1 MELDTD
7 LSKIQSEELLRKMW
21 QQSEDVNRKKEI
33 RSQLYKLRESR
44 LRDLYQFDIMAD
56 NNVAGFG
63 KDPLAPSHGESF
75 GDQSFQSLKSKEIRD
90 SISPSELKFQSMALN
105 NPSSTGWNV
114 QSSSEV
120 TPDGRGFRA
129 ETIATTDGVENINGG
144 TAEFKGRNEQ
154 RSMAMQEGDD
164 KNFVKKASES
174 SNTHLQEKV
183 VIGDENSGRTE
194 IRTSSSTS
202 TSSSKVFQSSSTTEY
217 ENGQPVD
224 YHQPKYLMDSA
235 PQQPHQY
242 QPPQY
247 QQRPTQA
254 EPRYEPQH
262 YDDQQQHQQYTQ
274 QTEQYNRNRQET
286 NTSQN
291 VQTNET
297 SEQNKRYV
305 DMDKASP
312 EYQQHVQYLMSQP
325 GEVISSTVE
334 YPKPNVKMITTV
346 KRLPDGTIV
355 RNKRYETEETTPT
368 PAPSHTKTSTRQ
380 TATNTN
386 NTQRRDSQQ
395 NYQQPKNY
403 QGQPPSDRLRR
414 PSDDVVDNA
423 ETVRRHTTTTDDAVE
438 TKYSTTKTSNRK
450 FSTETTSETIHEYD
464 DGHFGPSGAPRPKPV
479 TNDFSTHG
487 FPSVR
492 PNKPT
497 QEFANHR
504 PQAMHPSQTSP
515 SQKMTSPPR
524 EALVPVRGE
533 YEPTVTER
541 RIPTED
547 GEVIIVSSEKKRVVK
562 NQTNSERIIET
573 DVRTT
578 DDNRYEQ
585 IADVTTTKTNQDL
598 STHGFPSVREPHHSQ
613 PRTSPDYSTQG
624 FPSVRGPQSQPQG
637 YPHSSPSSAAM
648 QPSGGAPKTITT
660 PDGEVIVTTQK
671 SHTTKYNTNAERII
685 ETEVLGDDGRPVRRI
700 PVDVEYI
707 SDKYTVTTPGT
718 PLDQVPQKGFPSV
731 RSPTKPDYSTNHGFP
746 STRDNQKPTNQPDYS
761 THGFPSARDTTTRP
775 SSTPERQYVSPVKTQ
790 TAQSTPSKKPSPTVE
805 ATERVIYKEKE
816 VDAAH
821 RAFAA
826 SLRSSSP
833 VDQTRRDSYSTDGP
847 RHTPRSSVSS
857 TKTFR
862 RDMREGS
869 HDSETS
875 RISSTTVTRQTPPRT
890 VGGKTVVV
898 TERVTSSSSPRGTK
912 SPSPGKNVVT
922 TTTTTK
928 TVTSKAPVK
937 DVPKSDNQPHHH
949 QEHTTTTTTKN
960 NNNKNISSFSSSAT
974 NDNLSTYPINPD
986 SSLTISKKTI
996 GDNQAIKIQQQ
1007 MPLMREVIEEPCI
1020 KKAYSLLGPCKD
1032 EKITSQKAEPSPRSS
1047 PAPSSR
1053 SSPPYPSSGKS
1064 KSPLGDD
1071 DQPQSSFPSSRSS
1084 PQTDHRDKSP
1094 IGFKDVP
1101 NSRDQHPTHPGGI
1114 RPDKVF
1120 SGHPTVPYDSSD
1132 EPRTVNRENT
1142 FEQVMDIDREERT
1155 TVVSQRKPSRDTPHT
1170 RHPDDEVFISEDHHI
1185 YEDIDSATRNVKTTT
1200 KQLITHEKQPQGP
1213 AGRTPPSSGRPMTT
1227 DTKRPIK
1234 RNEPEKTGPLAP
1246 KTPTQQSPKG
1256 TPSAPSQSPRKSLT
1270 TLTQPGKSAPMK
1282 TAPKQP
1288 GGPKQPAEI
1297 TRKPSKPE
1305 ILKQTEVIKTKTT
1318 KYTEVTGQET
1328 LEPQKQPQP
1337 RPSTKS
1343 PTREYPYEGRD
1354 KPQSTPTGKSPS
1366 RPRDQEDEV
1375 KPQPRPS
1382 DKSPVREY
1390 PFESHDKPQ
1399 AQPSRVQGTNKPE
1412 RLSPKKGYPSGEKT
1426 KPAEPTHP
1434 RDKPQ
1439 ARPKYPLPGEET
1451 PLQPHHSY
1459 DTEEEEERI
1468 TSEIT
1473 IKTTGKNVK
1482 THKEIDIMVEEEQ
1495 QSKTTGKR
1503 PEREYPYQ
1511 GTDKARSESPER
1523 EYPLKPK
1530 QQTDKPQPCF
1540 EAPLE
1545 PEHPCYTD
1553 EDDELFTSETTIKTT
1568 NKNVKTR
1575 KEFDIV
1581 VEDKPTRKSTQRKYP
1596 YESPDREYPTGDKV
1610 THKQQPG
1617 EPSRRAP
1624 ETRYP
1629 YDRTQSGPIGKSP
1642 WETKDQPSHK
1652 PGKPEPKTESKYP
1665 YDTEEDEERLTSEV
1679 TIKTSNKNVKTR
1691 QEIDFLVEDKPTR
1704 KSPQREYPYESPDR
1718 EYPTGDKE
1726 SPKQPEEQS
1735 RKSPEKT
1742 YPHDKPQSG
1751 PTPRGTKDQPSQKPS
1766 KPEPKGKPEYPYDT
1780 EEERLTSEITIKTSN
1795 KNVKTRKEFDIVLED
1810 EIYKTTKEP
1819 KKPEDKKPSYTT
1831 LEQQPDT
1838 EEDDK
1843 EPETTSKYPQQTD
1856 EPISKTPKPTRP
1868 SLYETT
1874 AEKYIR
1880 NDDTTLITQKNVTT
1894 TVHDK
1899 FIEEERKYPREE
1911 PKKPEDIKEPETKD
1925 RKPFSKYP
1933 KETEKSPRE
1942 PKESEPKSTEP
1953 KKPQL
1958 DKGDEEDF
1966 TPTTPKEPKDKKPT
1980 PKSSRPSLYETTAE
1994 QYIRNDDTTQ
2004 KTTTTT
2010 IHEQFIEAEKQPTKP
2025 KDSVPY
2031 TTSPKQPKYTEP
2043 KTIGHP
2049 SEKQPEER
2057 EPKPYEAKLAD
2068 YPETPQEETGPD
2080 TKDYTSAK
2088 KPTSKY
2094 PQDEDDKT
2102 PSIKTTT
2109 STQHTTVHETFIDT
2123 QPERPDGAFISK
2135 APEPEPAQS
2144 PSYIKKGTTRR
2155 DTFEERC
2162 REILGMETYGNTPG
2176 AYKKRPVDLLEEVDK
2191 KKVTQK
2197 ETIQKTTFEVKIED
2211 CDDDDDE
2218 PLSISSIKK
2227 TLTTKKSPEEPLGKK
2242 PSEEDNPETSSD
2254 SEPEITYPEDEEE
2267 TIEVTTETEI
2277 IDVTKK
2283 SPKVPEKYKTT
2294 TRTEQV
2300 YVTEDVGQHLPSD
2313 SEPEPQETFKD
2324 AIEVTK
2330 KRSEKT
2336 KVDVVK
2342 ETSSRSP
2349 TRSTSPSYDTKKP
2362 SSRSPQRVPKD
2373 ITYETEEVT
2382 KESHIDVKRKITSDL
2397 PKGPKSP
2404 TEKPFSRSPQRTP
2417 KDSGYEQVTV
2427 TTETIT
2433 KKPTSR
2439 SPVKS
2444 ISPSGGEKK
2453 PCPRSPSTSPQRK
2466 PKTGE
2471 PHKPS
2476 SRSPSTSP
2484 QRKPKDRTYEAV
2496 EVINERTE
2504 MSHRPGSKSPTRP
2517 KSPTLDTKKPSSRSP
2532 QRTSRDSTFETVD
2545 VITEKTTRRASQPI
2559 RSPSPTK
2566 KMPSSRSP
2574 TTSTTT
2580 YETVEVINEF
2590 TKKPSTRPRSPTS
2603 QSPSRGT
2610 KPTSQKPS
2618 RSPERATLTEDSEYE
2633 SVVVTKQTGIT
2644 KKTTSRSPTR
2654 ITEITTETSMKPSSR
2669 PKSPTYETHKKPSS
2683 QSPTRSPKAAPHKPS
2698 SRSPERATLTED
2710 SEYESVV
2717 VTKQTDI
2724 TKKTASRSPTR
2735 VTETTKKPSSMP
2747 KSSTYDTPRK
2757 PTSPSPTRSPKVAP
2771 HKPSSRSP
2779 DRATLT
2785 EDSEYESVVVTKQTD
2800 FTKPEPQKRQPTKTD
2815 SITLPQDKTNINEE
2829 FITTERVFVT
2839 RVNKDYPDTA
2849 SESEP
2854 EKPQPH
2860 EVNSKTIE
2868 ITKKRKETSPTSKSP
2883 TRQSES
2889 PVYGSPK
2896 DRSFETIE
2904 VTNKRIETT
2913 RKPTSKS
2920 PTRPMTVDKEPS
2932 RRVGEITEK
2941 RSKVEVTKKT
2951 STPTKPESPK
2961 QQGPKEKPRS
2971 SPRKPNL
2978 NEEFITTEKVYVTGV
2993 KKDFPET
3000 TSDSEPERFVET
3012 IEVTKTKKVDK
3023 NIETTKKS
3031 LNKTPTKPT
3040 SETPKKTP
3048 TKSTTP
3054 KEPETIK
3061 DRLRSSVRKDKPTTK
3076 KPDQVDAISSPETSP
3091 NRLTE
3096 RRRSSNISVNTE
3108 IIIEHTE
3115 SADTTTTK
3123 KTKDSVY
3130 KEIIDS
3136 TTLPEKLPRRM
3147 PVTER
3152 KESAPVHRVTRKDKD
3167 TKMSR
3172 STSENYI
3179 KVQKKPED
3187 DADKPRILT
3196 PTPEKRTTPKPSADH
3211 RRPNKCFATKTINL
3225 SATDRLVSSE
3235 DMENVIIDI
3244 QHAKSSREPSPDKIV
3259 PTPVPAHLDTGK
3271 PRYPDV
3277 VQEPEDEPK
3286 RKPVIKNIPI
3296 FEEENNSYVGCHI
3309 TEVQRKT
3316 YSEEDDDS
3324 LCTPLVEAPASLD
3337 YPSLSEKSYPT
3348 TVITDDECLLSV
3360 HDKVNRFQ
3368 NIAEEVKKP
3377 KTSSPFHREFDDKT
3391 RVPDNDECLLT
3402 VDEKVDKFIKSAES
3416 LSTKQT
3422 TTITT
3427 ARDSK
3432 PKDNKFR
3439 GDTDNDDEDDLE
3451 ATECPFT
3458 TVKLA
3463 PSEPQKSP
3471 ELVRHISRHISRQ
3484 SDMGEPT
3491 TEEHTHR
3498 NDTTMH
3504 EEFVSSQTTA
3514 EEFVSHRRDQTSA
3527 VKQRRPL
3534 EDHYDN
3540 DDDNEDHRNA
3550 PHINDVNKDHDD
3562 DDDDDHDDE
3571 ELIPHTAMHTIRLEE
3586 RRQKDIL
3593 ARPSVFDN
3601 SKNRVGSTKP
3611 TTTPTSTR
3619 PTKTT
3624 PTAGS
3629 KVNKT
3634 QPRYVSP
3641 AMKDSEKSRQ
3651 STPQQQQQPQRP
3663 QVKPKQSPKV
3673 TATTTTTTITTTT
3686 TNAAN
3691 KRQPHTQSPQQ
3702 RRTHPDTD
3710 SDYRVSSN
3718 KNETSVKSSTTINKQ
3733 KPKQQPSI
3741 NGPKKSP
3748 QSPQSTMPVKKSP
3761 MHTTE
3766 QRRTTTTTTTIK
3778 NLKPNRRVE
3787 ADRDDDVAVSDD
3799 DNVDYVEEF
3808 QVVEEVV
3815 PNDSETELI
3824 INSDTTV
3831 RSTNSHTKEEE
3842 IVKKTKQQS
3851 TINNNVRKEPTTSST
3866 KSPTVRPKMK
3876 EMTPGSMGSSP
3887 TPSSPSKS
3895 TKDHPVN
3902 LTEKSTLLKHSTTAN
3917 KIFSSTTETNESFL
3931 ENRPPI
3937 KKTPGQTPYKPK
3949 TMITESVAARR
3960 SLFENHNNQTKPLPK
3975 RPTSAASSSPS
3986 TGRRPSYMDH
3996 TKSSLEH
4003 IRRDSLEI
4011 NKTNYTRRPSGN
4023 DDDAPDRNSQVKF
4036 DVPQKPRSEV
4046 LDVETE
4052 TTEEY
4057 KIEEIFDL
4065 VILEKLLE
4073 TVTSYELRRRI
4084 RAQIRL
4090 VKKNMSNTE
4099 QTTTTTTTTMRDNK
4113 TKPSGAAQVISK
4125 KEEKQQ
4131 QQYYYKEEEH
4141 HREERHSSSTHTSPE
4156 RIRTTKATTVTRR
4169 TESPDS
4175 KYSSPRERSIS
4186 PQSRLTQTRVCSRSH
4201 ERSPSPVVTE
4211 IQHKEIKVKELKKKQ
4226 YENVEQ
4232 VEEIYRRESSPKI
4245 RKPKAHYPIDD
4256 DEEEV
4261 DTLPR
4266 GPSTKTEVSEEYD
4279 SAEVEEQTY
4288 KKETTHRRTS
4298 RKSISPQSSPD
4309 RQQANKPT
4317 SSSPRT
4323 TSPQGKK
4330 PLASK
4335 VSPRSPERK
4344 TIITEQQQQQTLLT
4358 SRQPKRTPAGP
4369 VKTNAPESKAP
4380 VWADRKNILK
4390 SPSTTTPTPK
4400 KPSSDSR
4407 VSSSSVSRTM
4417 KSSSSSVNQSKL
4429 SSTKSSY
4436 IEDDCITSSYG
4447 IGPTDENGLPLFG
4460 IRALKKKKTPPTVE
4474 PTCETTEVTGYVV
4487 EEKYYSDNKSKPIV
4501 ERKEIIYSTNPDELE
4516 AIKEKVKEATTTTST
4531 TMKSI
4536 KHDKLEESDDESPF
4550 GNNSTYKTKT
4560 ITSVRSSPEEF
4571 LESSTTKYVRRG
4583 SVKEMSEKFLQKES
4597 SSMVAEKTNNY
4608 PKAGLIL
4615 RTNSRKQSRD
4625 NDDMDAENNE
4635 YYESKTLHRDTEGE
4649 EDECRV
4655 EAGEHYI
4662 VESESETE
4670 SIKKTQREF
4679 KKVTSTKSS
4688 SSRSFL
4694 NTKGEEKVIT
4704 SVDDVLQR
4712 MRNADNVVEEGD
4724 TTEDQEA
4731 RALLNKFLGASIIMR
4746 GVESTIPTIPT
4757 VNRETKIITTTT
4769 SGGTQ
4774 PAKHE
4779 VKTTRVTKSIKSGS
4793 SSSPVIETTCDIEEI
4808 WDEEILKQLLE
4819 QAKTYEERRKIRS
4832 RLRELMADRTEKNSC
4847 QQTGKEEGKSADA
4860 AAVAAGKRVEEVTSP
4875 VQRSESSA
4883 STEYEYEIIEEEV
4896 TCTESESEEVK
4907 EVTTD
4912 TPKKEEE
4919 TKKTEEKKEA
4929 PEEDKTSK
4937 PDVVSD
4943 ETNGSDDQQSS
4954 QQEAKADE
4962 ETKESEVTDSAK
4974 ETTGSC
4980 AEKGESPAMPTQQ
4993 GSMHQQ
4999 QNKMMQVHQA
5009 NNQKLASQHSS
5020 NPPAATSKL
5029 SSDRSQMHA
5038 PSNNKQN
5045 SFAYLTNGQNS
5056 TPTVTVTAG
5065 RTDNPVHNN
5074 TMVRDLGSNSVEGS
5088 NNNNSTS
5095 GSSSQRQV
5103 DRLGVPQKE
5112 DSGTESGEDLRFI
5125 AAGLRDQLQMK
5136 SDSNI
5141 IDDVTCALSRLE
5153 ASLKEGK
5160 DISVDTEKRK
5170 ALLALVGRLQAGL
5183 TSPEK
5188 LAEIAA
5194 AMSELDGPDGVY
5206 GETSSPEADAHRSN
5220 RQRFNKRRN
5229 RIDRHTVGVSR
5240 EELADARRYMEDML
5254 IMENICQATT
5264 PEATTN
5270 NNTPPQW
5277 FPLEKNASTGSILT
5291 HNSTAAMRQNNFL
5304 NENYVENSAPNNQN
5318 LLPNPQTTGKRRPVS
5333 GDFSVSFGLPESSYQ
5348 DHSTTSQSFVD
5359 RQQAAYV
5366 EQRNAENVQSDS
5378 NSKFARFT
5386 NKKQLMKRANTID
5399 IAKTKRFN
5407 SDLDTDSDAEDKTQ
5421 TIGLKRAVHPTVKK
5435 RVSNVVPPFEP
5446 KTENDRKFLAFINKQ
5461 SDKPG
5466 LGWTNS
5472 RSVSNWTTKFGSL
5485 KHTFEAGNTGTVT
5498 AAKPPQIPS
5507 HIHPRPAA
5515 QPQPVHKQPQAP
5527 AQHYMSTNQ
5536 QIAQRLQQEAQR
5548 QAEERRIKL
5557 EYERMEAERREREK
5571 LEHLR
5576 QQQLRERMERERLER
5591 EYYEREIRERNQRAA
5606 QQNASVN
5613 VPKPIPIN
5621 EFKHAPQSVF
5631 RPIDNGD
5638 GQQRGIYKPIPQ
5650 LPTGPHSWQAPSA
5663 GVSRSHEPLSPGA
5676 YAAHTRPDNSF
5687 ITTPPPSSKSPIG
5700 LPWASK
5706 PTVDSSSFKS
5716 KANRFEERSKYDN
5729 YNNGAAMLQ
5738 RHHSLRTSNVN
5749 VASHDDF
5756 KKRPSLPNTSDPFS
5770 VQRSYHSDYPAN
5782 PPLSYAV
5789 TNPPLSY
5796 TGTAAPAPP
5805 PPTNISFVYN
5815 NHTSKPTYLSYP
5827 CLPTAV
5833 MESGNYSRSREDSL
5847 TNPQAVPLVLTS
5859 SNPSYCP
5866 PQQQQPPREYMSTST
5881 LDVMSPPDSALT
5893 SPSIPAMQ
5901 QQPQTD
5907 YTDDDLDSD
5916 NLTEYRAVS
5925 KVMAKPQSQ
5934 TAVTVGR
5941 RAGHVSDDEV
5951 YGKNSKAAKS
5961 LLSTMKSIGN
5971 KTNGDTKRPPALQT
5985 VTKRPEAVTSPQT
5998 CLSPDGRS
6006 YQAPLVDPVFPDVTN
6021 FEPNRKPMYEK
6032 TSTIKPQATPTPYGQ
6047 QPPRQQ
6053 PMMYKSME
6061 NIAKRVQPSPP
6072 QPSPPV
6078 QAHHQS
6084 QAPTY
6089 VAPPRQCPSPT
6100 PYVSETQTSYVV
6112 TYPMDDTTDDED
6124 HSRYS
6129 SYSRGS
6135 DVVPM
6140 RRSRNTSE
6148 TSTISSTTTAQMV
6161 YTNNVP
6167 APNTSWT
6174 TNPINEPAIVPATGQ
6189 NYYEPVS
6196 TQNYSSQFVSTSTQ
6210 STMPK
6215 APITH
6220 QTPKSSTQ
6228 QQYQPS
6234 SPAAYTNS
6242 MPAPYAAQTTPYQ
6255 PPPTQVSQPSPTKTN
6270 YTSPPQYPTSYPSQQ
6285 TNHYEV
6291 SQPQKQ
6297 QLPTQQPTNQPK
6309 TPIAQP
6315 SQQVA
6320 ATPQKTTTKTKK
6332 TVATSASKQS
6342 QEKISTKATL
6352 ASMRKSVSED
6362 YQDVKSVTTATRKAS
6377 ISKETANGKIE
6388 QQKIERQ
6395 TEVRRKSLGNTLEYQ
6410 KREEHHTTAMETH
6423 HQQTVQQPQQQ
6434 IYKSSA
6440 PPDTPDIVK
6449 SSLPKDENQPILK
6462 KFGPPQRHHYTP
6474 NSYVNPLG
6482 HAGSD
6487 TAAPVTATK
6496 TEHHTKSVKVTSA
6509 TSTKSILKTSSGG
6522 TKAPT
6527 VIEKPASPEPEE
6539 EYIPRNIVFN
6549 NIHAFTAMSARRP
6562 EENRSHF
6569 EPVIRPNKLNTKPQ
6583 QSCTSTTE
6591 KTETKG
6597 KDGAVVTTTTKVTT
6611 RTVSGTGPKPVSP
6624 FAKFKQLDRQNSQQ
6638 SAKSPTTP
6646 TTPGGGSAASPS
6658 ATGNAPIFRFTDP
6671 SLNARAATA
6680 KEQLLQWCQSKTQEY
6695 ENVKITNFSGSWV
6708 DGLAFCALIHHFL
6721 PDAFDYSKLTP
6732 QNRRENFELA
6742 FTVAD
6747 EKAGIAPL
6755 LDVEDMVVMKRPDW
6769 KCVFVYVQSIY
6780 RRFRNCQ

>member
-937 DVPKSDNQPHHH
+937 DVPKS
-949 QEHTTTTTTKN
+949 
-960 NNNKNISSFSSSAT
+960 
-974 NDNLSTYPINPD
+974 
-986 SSLTISKKTI
+986 
-996 GDNQAIKIQQQ
+996 
-1007 MPLMREVIEEPCI
+1007 
-1020 KKAYSLLGPCKD
+1020 
-1032 EKITSQKAEPSPRSS
+1032 
-1047 PAPSSR
+1047 
-1053 SSPPYPSSGKS
+1053 
-1064 KSPLGDD
+1064 
-1071 DQPQSSFPSSRSS
+1071 
-1084 PQTDHRDKSP
+1084 
-1094 IGFKDVP
+1094 
-1101 NSRDQHPTHPGGI
+1101 
-1114 RPDKVF
+1114 
-1120 SGHPTVPYDSSD
+1120 
-1132 EPRTVNRENT
+1132 
-1142 FEQVMDIDREERT
+1142 
-1155 TVVSQRKPSRDTPHT
+1155 
-1170 RHPDDEVFISEDHHI
+1170 
-1185 YEDIDSATRNVKTTT
+1185 
-1200 KQLITHEKQPQGP
+1200 
-1213 AGRTPPSSGRPMTT
+1213 
-1227 DTKRPIK
+1227 
-1234 RNEPEKTGPLAP
+1234 
-1246 KTPTQQSPKG
+1246 
-1256 TPSAPSQSPRKSLT
+1256 
-1270 TLTQPGKSAPMK
+1270 
-1282 TAPKQP
+1282 
-1288 GGPKQPAEI
+1288 
-1297 TRKPSKPE
+1297 
-1305 ILKQTEVIKTKTT
+1305 
-1318 KYTEVTGQET
+1318 
-1328 LEPQKQPQP
+1328 
-1337 RPSTKS
+1337 
-1343 PTREYPYEGRD
+1343 
-1354 KPQSTPTGKSPS
+1354 
-1366 RPRDQEDEV
+1366 
-1375 KPQPRPS
+1375 
-1382 DKSPVREY
+1382 
-1390 PFESHDKPQ
+1390 
-1399 AQPSRVQGTNKPE
+1399 
-1412 RLSPKKGYPSGEKT
+1412 
-1426 KPAEPTHP
+1426 
-1434 RDKPQ
+1434 
-1439 ARPKYPLPGEET
+1439 
-1451 PLQPHHSY
+1451 
-1459 DTEEEEERI
+1459 
-1468 TSEIT
+1468 
-1473 IKTTGKNVK
+1473 
-1482 THKEIDIMVEEEQ
+1482 
-1495 QSKTTGKR
+1495 
-1503 PEREYPYQ
+1503 
-1511 GTDKARSESPER
+1511 
-1523 EYPLKPK
+1523 
-1530 QQTDKPQPCF
+1530 
-1540 EAPLE
+1540 
-1545 PEHPCYTD
+1545 
-1553 EDDELFTSETTIKTT
+1553 
-1568 NKNVKTR
+1568 
-1575 KEFDIV
+1575 
-1581 VEDKPTRKSTQRKYP
+1581 
-1596 YESPDREYPTGDKV
+1596 
-1610 THKQQPG
+1610 
-1617 EPSRRAP
+1617 
-1624 ETRYP
+1624 
-1629 YDRTQSGPIGKSP
+1629 
-1642 WETKDQPSHK
+1642 
-1652 PGKPEPKTESKYP
+1652 
-1665 YDTEEDEERLTSEV
+1665 
-1679 TIKTSNKNVKTR
+1679 
-1691 QEIDFLVEDKPTR
+1691 
-1704 KSPQREYPYESPDR
+1704 
-1718 EYPTGDKE
+1718 
-1726 SPKQPEEQS
+1726 
-1735 RKSPEKT
+1735 
-1742 YPHDKPQSG
+1742 
-1751 PTPRGTKDQPSQKPS
+1751 
-1766 KPEPKGKPEYPYDT
+1766 
-1780 EEERLTSEITIKTSN
+1780 
-1795 KNVKTRKEFDIVLED
+1795 
-1810 EIYKTTKEP
+1810 
-1819 KKPEDKKPSYTT
+1819 
-1831 LEQQPDT
+1831 
-1838 EEDDK
+1838 
-1843 EPETTSKYPQQTD
+1843 
-1856 EPISKTPKPTRP
+1856 
-1868 SLYETT
+1868 
-1874 AEKYIR
+1874 
-1880 NDDTTLITQKNVTT
+1880 
-1894 TVHDK
+1894 
-1899 FIEEERKYPREE
+1899 
-1911 PKKPEDIKEPETKD
+1911 
-1925 RKPFSKYP
+1925 
-1933 KETEKSPRE
+1933 
-1942 PKESEPKSTEP
+1942 
-1953 KKPQL
+1953 
-1958 DKGDEEDF
+1958 
-1966 TPTTPKEPKDKKPT
+1966 
-1980 PKSSRPSLYETTAE
+1980 
-1994 QYIRNDDTTQ
+1994 
-2004 KTTTTT
+2004 
-2010 IHEQFIEAEKQPTKP
+2010 
-2025 KDSVPY
+2025 
-2031 TTSPKQPKYTEP
+2031 
-2043 KTIGHP
+2043 
-2049 SEKQPEER
+2049 
-2057 EPKPYEAKLAD
+2057 
-2068 YPETPQEETGPD
+2068 
-2080 TKDYTSAK
+2080 
-2088 KPTSKY
+2088 
-2094 PQDEDDKT
+2094 
-2102 PSIKTTT
+2102 
-2109 STQHTTVHETFIDT
+2109 
-2123 QPERPDGAFISK
+2123 
-2135 APEPEPAQS
+2135 
-2144 PSYIKKGTTRR
+2144 
-2155 DTFEERC
+2155 
-2162 REILGMETYGNTPG
+2162 
-2176 AYKKRPVDLLEEVDK
+2176 
-2191 KKVTQK
+2191 
-2197 ETIQKTTFEVKIED
+2197 
-2211 CDDDDDE
+2211 
-2218 PLSISSIKK
+2218 
-2227 TLTTKKSPEEPLGKK
+2227 
-2242 PSEEDNPETSSD
+2242 
-2254 SEPEITYPEDEEE
+2254 
-2267 TIEVTTETEI
+2267 
-2277 IDVTKK
+2277 
-2283 SPKVPEKYKTT
+2283 
-2294 TRTEQV
+2294 
-2300 YVTEDVGQHLPSD
+2300 
-2313 SEPEPQETFKD
+2313 
-2324 AIEVTK
+2324 
-2330 KRSEKT
+2330 
-2336 KVDVVK
+2336 
-2342 ETSSRSP
+2342 
-2349 TRSTSPSYDTKKP
+2349 
-2362 SSRSPQRVPKD
+2362 
-2373 ITYETEEVT
+2373 
-2382 KESHIDVKRKITSDL
+2382 
-2397 PKGPKSP
+2397 
-2404 TEKPFSRSPQRTP
+2404 
-2417 KDSGYEQVTV
+2417 
-2427 TTETIT
+2427 
-2433 KKPTSR
+2433 
-2439 SPVKS
+2439 
-2444 ISPSGGEKK
+2444 
-2453 PCPRSPSTSPQRK
+2453 
-2466 PKTGE
+2466 
-2471 PHKPS
+2471 
-2476 SRSPSTSP
+2476 
-2484 QRKPKDRTYEAV
+2484 
-2496 EVINERTE
+2496 
-2504 MSHRPGSKSPTRP
+2504 
-2517 KSPTLDTKKPSSRSP
+2517 
-2532 QRTSRDSTFETVD
+2532 
-2545 VITEKTTRRASQPI
+2545 
-2559 RSPSPTK
+2559 
-2566 KMPSSRSP
+2566 
-2574 TTSTTT
+2574 
-2580 YETVEVINEF
+2580 
-2590 TKKPSTRPRSPTS
+2590 
-2603 QSPSRGT
+2603 
-2610 KPTSQKPS
+2610 
-2618 RSPERATLTEDSEYE
+2618 
-2633 SVVVTKQTGIT
+2633 
-2644 KKTTSRSPTR
+2644 
-2654 ITEITTETSMKPSSR
+2654 
-2669 PKSPTYETHKKPSS
+2669 
-2683 QSPTRSPKAAPHKPS
+2683 
-2698 SRSPERATLTED
+2698 
-2710 SEYESVV
+2710 
-2717 VTKQTDI
+2717 
-2724 TKKTASRSPTR
+2724 
-2735 VTETTKKPSSMP
+2735 
-2747 KSSTYDTPRK
+2747 
-2757 PTSPSPTRSPKVAP
+2757 
-2771 HKPSSRSP
+2771 
-2779 DRATLT
+2779 
-2785 EDSEYESVVVTKQTD
+2785 
-2800 FTKPEPQKRQPTKTD
+2800 
-2815 SITLPQDKTNINEE
+2815 
-2829 FITTERVFVT
+2829 
-2839 RVNKDYPDTA
+2839 
-2849 SESEP
+2849 
-2854 EKPQPH
+2854 
-2860 EVNSKTIE
+2860 
-2868 ITKKRKETSPTSKSP
+2868 
-2883 TRQSES
+2883 
-2889 PVYGSPK
+2889 
-2896 DRSFETIE
+2896 
-2904 VTNKRIETT
+2904 
-2913 RKPTSKS
+2913 
-2920 PTRPMTVDKEPS
+2920 
-2932 RRVGEITEK
+2932 
-2941 RSKVEVTKKT
+2941 
-2951 STPTKPESPK
+2951 
-2961 QQGPKEKPRS
+2961 
-2971 SPRKPNL
+2971 
-2978 NEEFITTEKVYVTGV
+2978 
-2993 KKDFPET
+2993 
-3000 TSDSEPERFVET
+3000 
-3012 IEVTKTKKVDK
+3012 
-3023 NIETTKKS
+3023 
-3031 LNKTPTKPT
+3031 
-3040 SETPKKTP
+3040 
-3048 TKSTTP
+3048 
-3054 KEPETIK
+3054 
-3061 DRLRSSVRKDKPTTK
+3061 
-3076 KPDQVDAISSPETSP
+3076 
-3091 NRLTE
+3091 
-3096 RRRSSNISVNTE
+3096 
-3108 IIIEHTE
+3108 
-3115 SADTTTTK
+3115 
-3123 KTKDSVY
+3123 
-3130 KEIIDS
+3130 
-3136 TTLPEKLPRRM
+3136 
-3147 PVTER
+3147 
-3152 KESAPVHRVTRKDKD
+3152 
-3167 TKMSR
+3167 
-3172 STSENYI
+3172 
-3179 KVQKKPED
+3179 
-3187 DADKPRILT
+3187 
-3196 PTPEKRTTPKPSADH
+3196 
-3211 RRPNKCFATKTINL
+3211 
-3225 SATDRLVSSE
+3225 
-3235 DMENVIIDI
+3235 
-3244 QHAKSSREPSPDKIV
+3244 
-3259 PTPVPAHLDTGK
+3259 
-3271 PRYPDV
+3271 
-3277 VQEPEDEPK
+3277 
-3286 RKPVIKNIPI
+3286 
-3296 FEEENNSYVGCHI
+3296 
-3309 TEVQRKT
+3309 
-3316 YSEEDDDS
+3316 
-3324 LCTPLVEAPASLD
+3324 
-3337 YPSLSEKSYPT
+3337 
-3348 TVITDDECLLSV
+3348 
-3360 HDKVNRFQ
+3360 
-3368 NIAEEVKKP
+3368 
-3377 KTSSPFHREFDDKT
+3377 
-3391 RVPDNDECLLT
+3391 
-3402 VDEKVDKFIKSAES
+3402 
-3416 LSTKQT
+3416 
-3422 TTITT
+3422 
-3427 ARDSK
+3427 
-3432 PKDNKFR
+3432 
-3439 GDTDNDDEDDLE
+3439 
-3451 ATECPFT
+3451 
-3458 TVKLA
+3458 
-3463 PSEPQKSP
+3463 
-3471 ELVRHISRHISRQ
+3471 
-3484 SDMGEPT
+3484 
-3491 TEEHTHR
+3491 
-3498 NDTTMH
+3498 
-3504 EEFVSSQTTA
+3504 
-3514 EEFVSHRRDQTSA
+3514 
-3527 VKQRRPL
+3527 
-3534 EDHYDN
+3534 
-3540 DDDNEDHRNA
+3540 
-3550 PHINDVNKDHDD
+3550 
-3562 DDDDDHDDE
+3562 
-3571 ELIPHTAMHTIRLEE
+3571 
-3586 RRQKDIL
+3586 
-3593 ARPSVFDN
+3593 
-3601 SKNRVGSTKP
+3601 
-3611 TTTPTSTR
+3611 
-3619 PTKTT
+3619 
-3624 PTAGS
+3624 
-3629 KVNKT
+3629 
-3634 QPRYVSP
+3634 
-3641 AMKDSEKSRQ
+3641 
-3651 STPQQQQQPQRP
+3651 
-3663 QVKPKQSPKV
+3663 
-3673 TATTTTTTITTTT
+3673 
-3686 TNAAN
+3686 
-3691 KRQPHTQSPQQ
+3691 
-3702 RRTHPDTD
+3702 
-3710 SDYRVSSN
+3710 
-3718 KNETSVKSSTTINKQ
+3718 
-3733 KPKQQPSI
+3733 
-3741 NGPKKSP
+3741 
-3748 QSPQSTMPVKKSP
+3748 
-3761 MHTTE
+3761 
-3766 QRRTTTTTTTIK
+3766 
-3778 NLKPNRRVE
+3778 
-3787 ADRDDDVAVSDD
+3787 
-3799 DNVDYVEEF
+3799 
-3808 QVVEEVV
+3808 
-3815 PNDSETELI
+3815 
-3824 INSDTTV
+3824 
-3831 RSTNSHTKEEE
+3831 
-3842 IVKKTKQQS
+3842 
-3851 TINNNVRKEPTTSST
+3851 
-3866 KSPTVRPKMK
+3866 
-3876 EMTPGSMGSSP
+3876 
-3887 TPSSPSKS
+3887 
-3895 TKDHPVN
+3895 
-3902 LTEKSTLLKHSTTAN
+3902 
-3917 KIFSSTTETNESFL
+3917 

-4474 PTCETTEVTGYVV
+4474 PTCETTEEVTGYVV

>member
-21 QQSEDVNRKKEI
+21 QQSEDINRKKEI

-56 NNVAGFG
+56 SNVAGFG

-90 SISPSELKFQSMALN
+90 SMSPSELKFQSMALN

-129 ETIATTDGVENINGG
+129 ETIATTDGVEHINGG

-224 YHQPKYLMDSA
+224 YHQPKYLMDSV
-235 PQQPHQY
+235 PQRMQEH
-242 QPPQY
+242 PPQQY

-254 EPRYEPQH
+254 EPRYEPQY
-262 YDDQQQHQQYTQ
+262 YDDQQKQHVQQTQQYQ
-274 QTEQYNRNRQET
+274 RNRQET

-297 SEQNKRYV
+297 REQNKRYV

-325 GEVISSTVE
+325 GEIISNSVE

-368 PAPSHTKTSTRQ
+368 AAPSQTNVSTQQ
-380 TATNTN
+380 TVTNTN

-423 ETVRRHTTTTDDAVE
+423 ETVRRHTTTNDDTVE

-464 DGHFGPSGAPRPKPV
+464 DGYQVPSGGPRPKPV

-504 PQAMHPSQTSP
+504 PQAMHPTSTSP
-515 SQKMTSPPR
+515 SQKMTSPPPR
-524 EALVPVRGE
+524 EAVVPVRGE

-547 GEVIIVSSEKKRVVK
+547 GEVVIVSSEKKRSVK
-562 NQTNSERIIET
+562 HQTNSERIIET
-573 DVRTT
+573 DIRST
-578 DDNRYEQ
+578 DDNRHYEQ
-585 IADVTTTKTNQDL
+585 ILDTTKTNQDF
-598 STHGFPSVREPHHSQ
+598 STHGFPSVREPQQAPQ
-613 PRTSPDYSTQG
+613 PRTNPDYSTQG
-624 FPSVRGPQSQPQG
+624 FPSARGPQSHHNTYPDTRSQPSG
-637 YPHSSPSSAAM
+637 AM
-648 QPSGGAPKTITT
+648 QPTSGAPKTITT
-660 PDGEVIVTTQK
+660 PDGEVVVTSQK
-671 SHTTKYNTNAERII
+671 SHTTKYNTNTERII

-707 SDKYTVTTPGT
+707 SDKYTVTTPG
-718 PLDQVPQKGFPSV
+718 DQVPSKGFPSV
-731 RSPTKPDYSTNHGFP
+731 RSPTKPVADYSTPHGFP
-746 STRDNQKPTNQPDYS
+746 STRDIQKPSTPDYS
-761 THGFPSARDTTTRP
+761 TQGFPSTRDTP
-775 SSTPERQYVSPVKTQ
+775 KASSTPAAGQYVSPTKTP
-790 TAQSTPSKKPSPTVE
+790 TSSTPTKKPSPTVE
-805 ATERVIYKEKE
+805 ATERIIHKEKE

-912 SPSPGKNVVT
+912 SPSPGKNVT
-922 TTTTTK
+922 TTTTTTTR
-928 TVTSKAPVK
+928 TVTSKPSPVK
-937 DVPKSDNQPHHH
+937 DVPKS
-949 QEHTTTTTTKN
+949 
-960 NNNKNISSFSSSAT
+960 
-974 NDNLSTYPINPD
+974 
-986 SSLTISKKTI
+986 
-996 GDNQAIKIQQQ
+996 
-1007 MPLMREVIEEPCI
+1007 
-1020 KKAYSLLGPCKD
+1020 
-1032 EKITSQKAEPSPRSS
+1032 EPSPRSS
-1047 PAPSSR
+1047 PAPTSSR
-1053 SSPPYPSSGKS
+1053 SSPYPSSKS
-1064 KSPLGDD
+1064 KSPLGED
-1071 DQPQSSFPSSRSS
+1071 DQKPLKTHPSRPLSPTSFPSSRS
-1084 PQTDHRDKSP
+1084 PQIDHDTNSP
-1094 IGFKDVP
+1094 IGHKDVP
-1101 NSRDQHPTHPGGI
+1101 NSNVDQHPAHPDRI
-1114 RPDKVF
+1114 RPEKV
-1120 SGHPTVPYDSSD
+1120 YDRPATEYDSD

-1142 FEQVMDIDREERT
+1142 FEQVDIDRET
-1155 TVVSQRKPSRDTPHT
+1155 TVLSQRKPSGDASR
-1170 RHPDDEVFISEDHHI
+1170 RHPEDDVFITEDHI
-1185 YEDIDSATRNVKTTT
+1185 YEDIDSVTRNVKTTT
-1200 KQLITHEKQPQGP
+1200 KQLITNEKQPQG
-1213 AGRTPPSSGRPMTT
+1213 RTPTSSGVRPTS

-1234 RNEPEKTGPLAP
+1234 RNEPEKPVPLAP
-1246 KTPTQQSPKG
+1246 KTQQSPKG
-1256 TPSAPSQSPRKSLT
+1256 TPNTPSQSPRKSLT
-1270 TLTQPGKSAPMK
+1270 TPQPTKAAPMK
-1282 TAPKQP
+1282 PTT
-1288 GGPKQPAEI
+1288 KQPAGVVKQPVEI

-1305 ILKQTEVIKTKTT
+1305 IVKHTEVIKTKTT
-1318 KYTEVTGQET
+1318 KYAEISQQESPERKKKPQPNGKSPAREPEPQPSGRSPQLRSPRYGSPDREYPSEDEKEPQET
-1328 LEPQKQPQP
+1328 PKSV
-1337 RPSTKS
+1337 PSTKS
-1343 PTREYPYEGRD
+1343 PVRQSPFEQKD
-1354 KPQSTPTGKSPS
+1354 KPQGK
-1366 RPRDQEDEV
+1366 
-1375 KPQPRPS
+1375 
-1382 DKSPVREY
+1382 Y
-1390 PFESHDKPQ
+1390 PFEGKEKPRKD
-1399 AQPSRVQGTNKPE
+1399 SPE
-1412 RLSPKKGYPSGEKT
+1412 RKYPSGDKM
-1426 KPAEPTHP
+1426 KPTQQSGKPIDKGPEPTYP
-1434 RDKPQ
+1434 ESRPIGQSPKQVYPAQKPSKPQ
-1439 ARPKYPLPGEET
+1439 LRGDAPSEPEYP
-1451 PLQPHHSY
+1451 Y
-1459 DTEEEEERI
+1459 DTEEEERL
-1468 TSEIT
+1468 TSELT
-1473 IKTTGKNVK
+1473 IRTTNENVK
-1482 THKEIDIMVEEEQ
+1482 THKEFDILVQ
-1495 QSKTTGKR
+1495 VKPQSRSQSKSPGR
-1503 PEREYPYQ
+1503 
-1511 GTDKARSESPER
+1511 ESPER
-1523 EYPLKPK
+1523 EYPFGIKLKPRQKPDEPGRTHSDDKPRYRPSETSPTKPEYPRKTKDHPSQEPGKVQPRGDAPSEPEYTYDTEEEERVTNELTFKTTNKNVKTRKEIDILDEDQLITTRKSPQREYPYLGRDVPRNESPERKYPSEDKKQPK
-1530 QQTDKPQPCF
+1530 QQINESVTKSPDNKPQSRPQYPSGKFQPRENAPLEKEYPSDNEEEECVTSELTIRTTNKNVKTRKEIDVLNGDKPQSRPGSQKEYPIQDRDKPRNESPERKYPSEVTTKPVLKPGEPNRKSPERTHPHDKLQSGPEYPWETKQKPGKSQPSG
-1540 EAPLE
+1540 EAPLK
-1545 PEHPCYTD
+1545 PEYPSDTD
-1553 EDDELFTSETTIKTT
+1553 KEHHTSEITIKTT

-1575 KEFDIV
+1575 KDI
-1581 VEDKPTRKSTQRKYP
+1581 D
-1596 YESPDREYPTGDKV
+1596 
-1610 THKQQPG
+1610 
-1617 EPSRRAP
+1617 
-1624 ETRYP
+1624 
-1629 YDRTQSGPIGKSP
+1629 I
-1642 WETKDQPSHK
+1642 
-1652 PGKPEPKTESKYP
+1652 
-1665 YDTEEDEERLTSEV
+1665 
-1679 TIKTSNKNVKTR
+1679 
-1691 QEIDFLVEDKPTR
+1691 LVEDETIF
-1704 KSPQREYPYESPDR
+1704 
-1718 EYPTGDKE
+1718 
-1726 SPKQPEEQS
+1726 
-1735 RKSPEKT
+1735 T
-1742 YPHDKPQSG
+1742 YHG
-1751 PTPRGTKDQPSQKPS
+1751 
-1766 KPEPKGKPEYPYDT
+1766 
-1780 EEERLTSEITIKTSN
+1780 
-1795 KNVKTRKEFDIVLED
+1795 
-1810 EIYKTTKEP
+1810 P
-1819 KKPEDKKPSYTT
+1819 KKPEDRQPKKEKPLDT
-1831 LEQQPDT
+1831 EQQPDT
-1838 EEDDK
+1838 DEDVDEFK
-1843 EPETTSKYPQQTD
+1843 PDDRKSKYPQKLN
-1856 EPISKTPKPTRP
+1856 EPTSKTPKSTRP
-1868 SLYETT
+1868 NLYETT
-1874 AEKYIR
+1874 AEQYIR
-1880 NDDTTLITQKNVTT
+1880 NDDIKTTNQKNVTT
-1894 TVHDK
+1894 TIHEQFTDS
-1899 FIEEERKYPREE
+1899 ERKYPREE
-1911 PKKPEDIKEPETKD
+1911 PQEPEDSL
-1925 RKPFSKYP
+1925 RQVA
-1933 KETEKSPRE
+1933 
-1942 PKESEPKSTEP
+1942 PKSRPENEQP
-1953 KKPQL
+1953 KKPIPSKD
-1958 DKGDEEDF
+1958 DKDF
-1966 TPTTPKEPKDKKPT
+1966 VPISPQQPIDKK

-1994 QYIRNDDTTQ
+1994 QYIRNDDTRNVTQ
-2004 KTTTTT
+2004 KTTSTI
-2010 IHEQFIEAEKQPTKP
+2010 IHEQFIEAEQRPQKP
-2025 KDSVPY
+2025 KATDSEPKGDAPKESK
-2031 TTSPKQPKYTEP
+2031 TCQKSPNEAEPEIKDYLQEKQPKEQ
-2043 KTIGHP
+2043 K
-2049 SEKQPEER
+2049 
-2057 EPKPYEAKLAD
+2057 PKPFEAKLAD
-2068 YPETPQEETGPD
+2068 YPDKPQEAYTEDNEPSYDRPQQPD
-2080 TKDYTSAK
+2080 ENEPRDK
-2088 KPTSKY
+2088 KPYSGQPMPKEKY
-2094 PQDEDDKT
+2094 PKDDE
-2102 PSIKTTT
+2102 PSGKPTTIITNSTQKTTIREKIT
-2109 STQHTTVHETFIDT
+2109 ESE
-2123 QPERPDGAFISK
+2123 PERPDGAFISK
-2135 APEPEPAQS
+2135 APEEPVQY
-2144 PSYIKKGTTRR
+2144 PSFVKKGTTRR
-2155 DTFEERC
+2155 DTFEDRC

-2176 AYKKRPVDLLEEVDK
+2176 AYKKRPVNEVELVEEDD
-2191 KKVTQK
+2191 K
-2197 ETIQKTTFEVKIED
+2197 ETKKETVQKTTFEVKIED

-2218 PLSISSIKK
+2218 PLSINSVKK
-2227 TLTTKKSPEEPLGKK
+2227 TLITKKAPETKPVEKK
-2242 PSEEDNPETSSD
+2242 PNEEDKPETSSD
-2254 SEPEITYPEDEEE
+2254 SEPDVTYPEEEE
-2267 TIEVTTETEI
+2267 TVKVTTETEY
-2277 IDVTKK
+2277 IDITKK
-2283 SPKVPEKYKTT
+2283 SPVVTKQSPKGPEGYTT
-2294 TRTEQV
+2294 TTEEI
-2300 YVTEDVGQHLPSD
+2300 YITEAKKRLPDTTSD
-2313 SEPEPQETFKD
+2313 SEPETSERFKENID
-2324 AIEVTK
+2324 K
-2330 KRSEKT
+2330 KT
-2336 KVDVVK
+2336 K
-2342 ETSSRSP
+2342 SRS
-2349 TRSTSPSYDTKKP
+2349 P
-2362 SSRSPQRVPKD
+2362 SSRSPQRSTKD
-2373 ITYETEEVT
+2373 ITYETEEVVT
-2382 KESHIDVKRKITSDL
+2382 ESHVDMKKKVSSR
-2397 PKGPKSP
+2397 SP
-2404 TEKPFSRSPQRTP
+2404 TRPRSPIQDQKKPSDRSPQRTTR
-2417 KDSGYEQVTV
+2417 EQVVV
-2427 TTETIT
+2427 TKETMT
-2433 KKPTSR
+2433 MKPR
-2439 SPVKS
+2439 SPTRPG
-2444 ISPSGGEKK
+2444 SPSTEQKK
-2453 PCPRSPSTSPQRK
+2453 PRSPSISPQRK
-2466 PKTGE
+2466 PKVATYE
-2471 PHKPS
+2471 TVEVTDERIETTRKPS
-2476 SRSPSTSP
+2476 S
-2484 QRKPKDRTYEAV
+2484 Q
-2496 EVINERTE
+2496 
-2504 MSHRPGSKSPTRP
+2504 SPTRP
-2517 KSPTLDTKKPSSRSP
+2517 KSPNYETKKPSSRSP
-2532 QRTSRDSTFETVD
+2532 QRTPKDTTFETVE
-2545 VITEKTTRRASQPI
+2545 VITETTTKT
-2559 RSPSPTK
+2559 
-2566 KMPSSRSP
+2566 PSSRSP
-2574 TTSTTT
+2574 NRSVSPSTKKPYSGSPTSSPQRSTKGTT
-2580 YETVEVINEF
+2580 YETVEVIKEV
-2590 TKKPSTRPRSPTS
+2590 TKKPKSPTCVDTPKKPTS
-2603 QSPSRGT
+2603 QSRGT
-2610 KPTSQKPS
+2610 KSTPQKLSSSPERATATEDSEYETVVVTESSTKTTSRSPTRLTERFTASRPKSPTYDTPKKSTSQSPTRGIKSSPQKPS
-2618 RSPERATLTEDSEYE
+2618 RSPER
-2633 SVVVTKQTGIT
+2633 
-2644 KKTTSRSPTR
+2644 P
-2654 ITEITTETSMKPSSR
+2654 
-2669 PKSPTYETHKKPSS
+2669 
-2683 QSPTRSPKAAPHKPS
+2683 
-2698 SRSPERATLTED
+2698 TLTED

-2724 TKKTASRSPTR
+2724 TKKTTSRSPTR
-2735 VTETTKKPSSMP
+2735 ITESKPEPTKRQPSKPDSP
-2747 KSSTYDTPRK
+2747 TK
-2757 PTSPSPTRSPKVAP
+2757 PTSKKSQ
-2771 HKPSSRSP
+2771 
-2779 DRATLT
+2779 
-2785 EDSEYESVVVTKQTD
+2785 Y
-2800 FTKPEPQKRQPTKTD
+2800 
-2815 SITLPQDKTNINEE
+2815 KTNVNEE
-2829 FITTERVFVT
+2829 FITTEKVFVSN
-2839 RVNKDYPDTA
+2839 VQQDYPDTTSD
-2849 SESEP
+2849 SEEP
-2854 EKPQPH
+2854 EKTQLR

-2868 ITKKRKETSPTSKSP
+2868 ITKKRNETSPTRRP
-2883 TRQSES
+2883 ES
-2889 PVYGSPK
+2889 PMYGSPK
-2896 DRSFETIE
+2896 DRYCEMIE
-2904 VTNKRIETT
+2904 VTNKRIESP
-2913 RKPTSKS
+2913 RKPSSKT
-2920 PTRPMTVDKEPS
+2920 PTRPNKEPS
-2932 RRVGEITEK
+2932 VGIIEVTQK
-2941 RSKVEVTKKT
+2941 RSTIDATKKT
-2951 STPTKPESPK
+2951 STPTKPSLKPTMDSPK
-2961 QQGPKEKPRS
+2961 QGPKQKPKGPTKS
-2971 SPRKPNL
+2971 NL

-2993 KKDFPET
+2993 KKDYPET
-3000 TSDSEPERFVET
+3000 ASDSESEPQETFVET
-3012 IEVTKTKKVDK
+3012 IEITKKKKIDK
-3023 NIETTKKS
+3023 TSEITKKS
-3031 LNKTPTKPT
+3031 PYKTPAKP
-3040 SETPKKTP
+3040 SVESPKKTP
-3048 TKSTTP
+3048 GKTTTTTP
-3054 KEPETIK
+3054 KDTKVTTETMK
-3061 DRLRSSVRKDKPTTK
+3061 DRLRSSVRKDKTSPK
-3076 KPDQVDAISSPETSP
+3076 KPDQVDAVSSPETSP
-3091 NRLTE
+3091 TRLTE

-3108 IIIEHTE
+3108 IIIDHTE
-3115 SADTTTTK
+3115 SSETTTTK
-3123 KTKDSVY
+3123 KSKDSVY

-3136 TTLPEKLPRRM
+3136 TTLPEKLSRRM

-3172 STSENYI
+3172 STSENLI
-3179 KVQKKPED
+3179 KVQKKPEN
-3187 DADKPRILT
+3187 DKPTILT
-3196 PTPEKRTTPKPSADH
+3196 PTSDKKPSPKPSADH
-3211 RRPNKCFATKTINL
+3211 RRPNKCFATKSINL
-3225 SATDRLVSSE
+3225 SATDRLMTSE

-3286 RKPVIKNIPI
+3286 RKPVVKNIPI
-3296 FEEENNSYVGCHI
+3296 YEEENNSYVGCHI
-3309 TEVQRKT
+3309 REVSRRT
-3316 YSEEDDDS
+3316 YEEEEDI
-3324 LCTPLVEAPASLD
+3324 LCTPLVEAPSSLD
-3337 YPSLSEKSYPT
+3337 YPSISEKSYHTT
-3348 TVITDDECLLSV
+3348 TVITDDESLLSV

-3391 RVPDNDECLLT
+3391 RVPDNDDCLLS

-3416 LSTKQT
+3416 LTSKQ

-3432 PKDNKFR
+3432 PKEFPE
-3439 GDTDNDDEDDLE
+3439 EDDLE
-3451 ATECPFT
+3451 VTECPFT

-3491 TEEHTHR
+3491 TTEHTHR

-3504 EEFVSSQTTA
+3504 EECISSQTTA
-3514 EEFVSHRRDQTSA
+3514 EEFVTHRRDQTSA
-3527 VKQRRPL
+3527 VKQRRPV
-3534 EDHYDN
+3534 
-3540 DDDNEDHRNA
+3540 DDYE
-3550 PHINDVNKDHDD
+3550 
-3562 DDDDDHDDE
+3562 DDDDHGGDNDEVHISDIPDDDNDDE

-3593 ARPSVFDN
+3593 TRPSVFDN
-3601 SKNRVGSTKP
+3601 SKTRGGSSKPTPSKP
-3611 TTTPTSTR
+3611 TTTKTPTSSSR
-3619 PTKTT
+3619 
-3624 PTAGS
+3624 
-3629 KVNKT
+3629 VNKT

-3651 STPQQQQQPQRP
+3651 STPQQQQQQQPQRP
-3663 QVKPKQSPKV
+3663 QVKSKHSPKV
-3673 TATTTTTTITTTT
+3673 AATATTTITTSHSTT

-3718 KNETSVKSSTTINKQ
+3718 KNETSVKSSTTINNRQ
-3733 KPKQQPSI
+3733 KPKHQPTTGSI

-3748 QSPQSTMPVKKSP
+3748 QSPQSTVGKKSP

-3766 QRRTTTTTTTIK
+3766 QRRTSTTTTHIK
-3778 NLKPNRRVE
+3778 NANRSHVE
-3787 ADRDDDVAVSDD
+3787 VDDAVSDDD

-3808 QVVEEVV
+3808 QVVEEVE

-3831 RSTNSHTKEEE
+3831 RSTNSHTNEEE
-3842 IVKKTKQQS
+3842 TVKTKQS
-3851 TINNNVRKEPTTSST
+3851 TTINKKEPTTSSNT
-3866 KSPTVRPKMK
+3866 VSKSPTSRPKMK
-3876 EMTPGSMGSSP
+3876 EMTPGSMGPSAPLSSP
-3887 TPSSPSKS
+3887 GRS
-3895 TKDHPVN
+3895 TKDHQPVN
-3902 LTEKSTLLKHSTTAN
+3902 LTERSTLLKHSTTN
-3917 KIFSSTTETNESFL
+3917 SKYSPSTTETNESFL
-3931 ENRPPI
+3931 ENRPPV
-3937 KKTPGQTPYKPK
+3937 KKTPGQSATYRPK
-3949 TMITESVAARR
+3949 TVITTTESVASRR
-3960 SLFENHNNQTKPLPK
+3960 SLFENHHNNQTKPVAK
-3975 RPTSAASSSPS
+3975 RPIVPTTTSSPS
-3986 TGRRPSYMDH
+3986 PSSGRRPSYMDH

-4011 NKTNYTRRPSGN
+4011 NKTNYTRRPSGGN

-4036 DVPQKPRSEV
+4036 DVPQKPRSEQQQ
-4046 LDVETE
+4046 LDVEP
-4052 TTEEY
+4052 EEEHN
-4057 KIEEIFDL
+4057 IEEIFDL

-4090 VKKNMSNTE
+4090 VKKNMSNTTS
-4099 QTTTTTTTTMRDNK
+4099 TTTTITTRDTK
-4113 TKPSGAAQVISK
+4113 TKPSSSQVISK

-4131 QQYYYKEEEH
+4131 HYYYKEEH
-4141 HREERHSSSTHTSPE
+4141 QKEERLSSSTHTSPE
-4156 RIRTTKATTVTRR
+4156 RIRTTQVTKVTRR

-4175 KYSSPRERSIS
+4175 KYSSPRERSLS
-4186 PQSRLTQTRVCSRSH
+4186 PQTRLTQTRVCSRTH
-4201 ERSPSPVVTE
+4201 ERSPSPSFTTE
-4211 IQHKEIKVKELKKKQ
+4211 IQRKEIQVKGTKKKQ
-4226 YENVEQ
+4226 YENVEH
-4232 VEEIYRRESSPKI
+4232 VEEIYRESTPKI
-4245 RKPKAHYPIDD
+4245 RKPKAYYPIDD
-4256 DEEEV
+4256 DEEV
-4261 DTLPR
+4261 DMLPR
-4266 GPSTKTEVSEEYD
+4266 ATNKNEVSEEYD
-4279 SAEVEEQTY
+4279 SAEVEERTY
-4288 KKETTHRRTS
+4288 KKETTHRRSS

-4309 RQQANKPT
+4309 RQKPSTT
-4317 SSSPRT
+4317 SSRT

-4330 PLASK
+4330 PVASK
-4335 VSPRSPERK
+4335 VSPKSPERK
-4344 TIITEQQQQQTLLT
+4344 TIITEQQQQQTLFT
-4358 SRQPKRTPAGP
+4358 SKTQPKRTPATSAP
-4369 VKTNAPESKAP
+4369 LKSNAEPKTP

-4390 SPSTTTPTPK
+4390 SPSATPK
-4400 KPSSDSR
+4400 RPVTSDSR

-4417 KSSSSSVNQSKL
+4417 KSSTNQKV

-4460 IRALKKKKTPPTVE
+4460 IRALKKKKPQQQQQQEPPQPE
-4474 PTCETTEVTGYVV
+4474 PTCETTEEVTGYVV

-4501 ERKEIIYSTNPDELE
+4501 ERKEIIYSTNPEELE
-4516 AIKEKVKEATTTTST
+4516 AIKEKVKETKTTTTT
-4531 TMKSI
+4531 LKSI
-4536 KHDKLEESDDESPF
+4536 KHDKLESDDEPF
-4550 GNNSTYKTKT
+4550 GGNSSSYKTRT

-4597 SSMVAEKTNNY
+4597 ASMVSEKTNNY

-4625 NDDMDAENNE
+4625 NDDMDGENNGKTIQYRNDE
-4635 YYESKTLHRDTEGE
+4635 DDEDDCQVESCDQ
-4649 EDECRV
+4649 
-4655 EAGEHYI
+4655 YI

-4704 SVDDVLQR
+4704 SVDDVLER
-4712 MRNADNVVEEGD
+4712 MRNADNVVEDGD
-4724 TTEDQEA
+4724 TAEDQEA
-4731 RALLNKFLGASIIMR
+4731 RALLNKFLGASIIMK
-4746 GVESTIPTIPT
+4746 GVESTIPTIPN

-4769 SGGTQ
+4769 TGGSGRQ

-4832 RLRELMADRTEKNSC
+4832 RLRELMADRAEKNSC
-4847 QQTGKEEGKSADA
+4847 QQTGKEEGESAS
-4860 AAVAAGKRVEEVTSP
+4860 AAVAAGKRVEELKSP

-4883 STEYEYEIIEEEV
+4883 SSEYEIIEEEV
-4896 TCTESESEEVK
+4896 TCTESESEEVQ
-4907 EVTTD
+4907 ETVTE
-4912 TPKKEEE
+4912 TPKKGEEPK
-4919 TKKTEEKKEA
+4919 KKTEEVEKE
-4929 PEEDKTSK
+4929 EKTSATP
-4937 PDVVSD
+4937 PDVVPA
-4943 ETNGSDDQQSS
+4943 ETNSS
-4954 QQEAKADE
+4954 EEQVQKVEA
-4962 ETKESEVTDSAK
+4962 ETKESDVTDSGK
-4974 ETTGSC
+4974 ETTDSC
-4980 AEKGESPAMPTQQ
+4980 PEKGESSAMPTQQ

-5020 NPPAATSKL
+5020 NPAATSKL

-5038 PSNNKQN
+5038 PSNNKQK
-5045 SFAYLTNGQNS
+5045 SSTHLANGQTSN
-5056 TPTVTVTAG
+5056 PTVTVTAG
-5065 RTDNPVHNN
+5065 NN
-5074 TMVRDLGSNSVEGS
+5074 TMVRDLGSNSLEALGS
-5088 NNNNSTS
+5088 NNNTS
-5095 GSSSQRQV
+5095 GSSSSQRQV

-5194 AMSELDGPDGVY
+5194 AMSELDGHDAVY

-5220 RQRFNKRRN
+5220 RQRFAKRRN

-5264 PEATTN
+5264 PEAAN
-5270 NNTPPQW
+5270 SNSPPQW
-5277 FPLEKNASTGSILT
+5277 FPLEKNASTGSILM
-5291 HNSTAAMRQNNFL
+5291 HNNSSTMRQNNFL
-5304 NENYVENSAPNNQN
+5304 NENYTQNSAPSNSH
-5318 LLPNPQTTGKRRPVS
+5318 LHPNSQTAGKRRPVS
-5333 GDFSVSFGLPESSYQ
+5333 GDFSVSFGLPSTAYEDSSTAPQ
-5348 DHSTTSQSFVD
+5348 TLVD

-5366 EQRNAENVQSDS
+5366 EQRNADNVSSDT

-5407 SDLDTDSDAEDKTQ
+5407 SDMDTDSDAEDRSH
-5421 TIGLKRAVHPTVKK
+5421 TIGLKRTVHPTVKK
-5435 RVSNVVPPFEP
+5435 RVANVVPPFEP

-5485 KHTFEAGNTGTVT
+5485 KHTFEAGGSGTVT

-5507 HIHPRPAA
+5507 HIHPRPAT
-5515 QPQPVHKQPQAP
+5515 QQVHKQPQAP
-5527 AQHYMSTNQ
+5527 VQNYMSTNQ

-5571 LEHLR
+5571 LEMLR
-5576 QQQLRERMERERLER
+5576 QQQQRERMERERLER

-5606 QQNASVN
+5606 QQNAAQMN

-5638 GQQRGIYKPIPQ
+5638 TQQRGIYKPIPQ

-5663 GVSRSHEPLSPGA
+5663 VSSRSHEPLSPSS
-5676 YAAHTRPDNSF
+5676 YAPHTRPDNSF

-5700 LPWASK
+5700 LPWTSK

-5716 KANRFEERSKYDN
+5716 KANKFEERSKYDN
-5729 YNNGAAMLQ
+5729 YNNGAMLQ

-5749 VASHDDF
+5749 MPPNDDF
-5756 KKRPSLPNTSDPFS
+5756 KKRPSLPNTSDPYG
-5770 VQRSYHSDYPAN
+5770 VQRNYHHNDYSAN
-5782 PPLSYAV
+5782 PPLSYTA

-5796 TGTAAPAPP
+5796 SATAAPAPP

-5833 MESGNYSRSREDSL
+5833 MESTATYSRSREDSL

-5866 PQQQQPPREYMSTST
+5866 PQQQQQQQLQAQPAREYMSSST

-5901 QQPQTD
+5901 QHPQTD

-5961 LLSTMKSIGN
+5961 LLSTMKNIGN
-5971 KTNGDTKRPPALQT
+5971 KSNGDTKRPQALQT
-5985 VTKRPEAVTSPQT
+5985 TKRPEAVTSPQT
-5998 CLSPDGRS
+5998 CLSPDGRA
-6006 YQAPLVDPVFPDVTN
+6006 YQAPMVDPIFPDLTN
-6021 FEPNRKPMYEK
+6021 FEPNRKPFL
-6032 TSTIKPQATPTPYGQ
+6032 
-6047 QPPRQQ
+6047 
-6053 PMMYKSME
+6053 E
-6061 NIAKRVQPSPP
+6061 NLAKRAPPAPQQQSP
-6072 QPSPPV
+6072 V
-6078 QAHHQS
+6078 IIQS

-6089 VAPPRQCPSPT
+6089 PPRQCASPT

-6124 HSRYS
+6124 QSRYS
-6129 SYSRGS
+6129 SYSRSS
-6135 DVVPM
+6135 DAVPV

-6148 TSTISSTTTAQMV
+6148 TSTISSTTTAPMV
-6161 YTNNVP
+6161 YTNHVP
-6167 APNTSWT
+6167 SPNTSWT
-6174 TNPINEPAIVPATGQ
+6174 TNPINEPTIVSAAGQ
-6189 NYYEPVS
+6189 TYYESAP
-6196 TQNYSSQFVSTSTQ
+6196 TQNYASHTMTTSQ
-6210 STMPK
+6210 STMQQKPL
-6215 APITH
+6215 PSQT
-6220 QTPKSSTQ
+6220 TPKVPT
-6228 QQYQPS
+6228 QYQPS

-6242 MPAPYAAQTTPYQ
+6242 TPAPYPSTTTTTAQYQ
-6255 PPPTQVSQPSPTKTN
+6255 STSQVPQPSPTKTN
-6270 YTSPPQYPTSYPSQQ
+6270 LTNPPQYPTSYPSSQQ
-6285 TNHYEV
+6285 NNNYEV

-6297 QLPTQQPTNQPK
+6297 QIPSQVPTNQPK
-6309 TPIAQP
+6309 MSVGQT
-6315 SQQVA
+6315 SQAISVPEKT
-6320 ATPQKTTTKTKK
+6320 ATPTKTKK
-6332 TVATSASKQS
+6332 TVASSASKLS
-6342 QEKISTKATL
+6342 QEKISTKTSL
-6352 ASMRKSVSED
+6352 AKMRKSVSED
-6362 YQDVKSVTTATRKAS
+6362 YQDVKSVTTATSRKAS
-6377 ISKETANGKIE
+6377 IGKENAISQVE

-6395 TEVRRKSLGNTLEYQ
+6395 TTDVRRKSLGNTVEYQ
-6410 KREEHHTTAMETH
+6410 KMEQRHVTAMES
-6423 HQQTVQQPQQQ
+6423 QQTTVQPQQQ

-6474 NSYVNPLG
+6474 NSYQNPLG
-6482 HAGSD
+6482 KAD
-6487 TAAPVTATK
+6487 TTSTTALATSK
-6496 TEHHTKSVKVTSA
+6496 TEHHTNSVKVTA
-6509 TSTKSILKTSSGG
+6509 TKSILKTSVS

-6539 EYIPRNIVFN
+6539 EYIPRNIVYN

-6569 EPVIRPNKLNTKPQ
+6569 EPVIRPNKLSKSDSWNQIVNLQNQASAQKFVPSPTHELRRTKSGHTLSIPKMYEAGLDKTEVTEKQRTVAAYFSGQKSPVNTEQTVVEQTKKSTINRTKTSEKISASRKSMGSHHTTVIQPSGGLTRSATMPHIANLRLLDESNVEDAFEQLIMDAKPQ

-6611 RTVSGTGPKPVSP
+6611 RTVSGTGPKPVSA

-6646 TTPGGGSAASPS
+6646 TTPGGGSSASPS

-6680 KEQLLQWCQSKTQEY
+6680 KEQLLQWCQSKTKEY
-6695 ENVKITNFSGSWV
+6695 ENVQITNFSSSWV